1 MASKDYVTVKE
12 TENRQWYAL
21 GIFSVLACIGI
32 ALAIYNFSSRISVLE
47 EKTNNLQKT
56 MELYEQKNKELKQ
69 ENEKYMKTLLAF
81 SNSSSSVTITG
92 DNNEQ

>member
-1 MASKDYVTVKE
+1 MTSKDYVTVKE
-12 TENRQWYAL
+12 TETRQWYAL

-56 MELYEQKNKELKQ
+56 IELYEQKNKELKL
-69 ENEKYMKTLLAF
+69 ENEKYMKSLLAI
-81 SNSSSSVTITG
+81 NSDAAYSVKLG
-92 DNNEQ
+92 E

>member
-1 MASKDYVTVKE
+1 MASKEYVTVKE
-12 TENRQWYAL
+12 TENRQWILL
-21 GIFSVLACIGI
+21 GVFTVVACIAV

-69 ENEKYMKTLLAF
+69 ENE
-81 SNSSSSVTITG
+81 N
-92 DNNEQ
+92 

>member
-1 MASKDYVTVKE
+1 MATKDYVTVKE
-12 TENRQWYAL
+12 TETRQWYAL

-56 MELYEQKNKELKQ
+56 LELYEQKNKELKL
-69 ENEKYMKTLLAF
+69 ENEKYIKSLLAVN
-81 SNSSSSVTITG
+81 SDSSSLVVFG
-92 DNNEQ
+92 E